1 MNDLILAD
9 RELEVGFIGQLDA
22 LLEGIER
29 MDASH
34 KASPSN
40 EQFLTDKEV
49 SAWLK
54 VSRRT
59 LQDYRNNGMVS
70 YQGIRHR
77 EAADER
83 LSERLSSGNVNL
95 NVQKQRKPMSDNSLV
110 AIGFLCVMLY
120 PLQLTR
126 IPWAGYGQRKEQI
139 YRLFTACCVQPF
151 HDELSESHCLAASQ
165 PERHGNH
172 HFKAVHV
179 IANPVVQPDM
189 SHRFLFRQ
197 FIVFVNDSNSLT
209 NMERSV
215 S

>member
-34 KASPSN
+34 TASPSN

-70 YQGIRHR
+70 YYQLGGKILYK
-77 EAADER
+77 ESDIER
-83 LSERLSSGNVNL
+83 MVKSGYRN
-95 NVQKQRKPMSDNSLV
+95 
-110 AIGFLCVMLY
+110 A
-120 PLQLTR
+120 
-126 IPWAGYGQRKEQI
+126 
-139 YRLFTACCVQPF
+139 YRLDT
-151 HDELSESHCLAASQ
+151 
-165 PERHGNH
+165 
-172 HFKAVHV
+172 
-179 IANPVVQPDM
+179 
-189 SHRFLFRQ
+189 
-197 FIVFVNDSNSLT
+197 
-209 NMERSV
+209 
-215 S
+215 

>member
-29 MDASH
+29 MDVEH

-70 YQGIRHR
+70 YYQLGGKILYK
-77 EAADER
+77 ESDIER
-83 LSERLSSGNVNL
+83 MVMSGYRN
-95 NVQKQRKPMSDNSLV
+95 
-110 AIGFLCVMLY
+110 A
-120 PLQLTR
+120 
-126 IPWAGYGQRKEQI
+126 
-139 YRLFTACCVQPF
+139 YRLET
-151 HDELSESHCLAASQ
+151 
-165 PERHGNH
+165 
-172 HFKAVHV
+172 
-179 IANPVVQPDM
+179 
-189 SHRFLFRQ
+189 
-197 FIVFVNDSNSLT
+197 
-209 NMERSV
+209 
-215 S
+215 